1 MTPWIT
7 RVAVVSAA
15 GWGVEALMDAL
26 CAEPRLRAPSLGM
39 PRASARRSRPWRAR
53 RCSRVRCRLRS

>member
-15 GWGVEALMDAL
+15 GLGVDAL
-26 CAEPRLRAPSLGM
+26 CAEPRLRAPSPGL